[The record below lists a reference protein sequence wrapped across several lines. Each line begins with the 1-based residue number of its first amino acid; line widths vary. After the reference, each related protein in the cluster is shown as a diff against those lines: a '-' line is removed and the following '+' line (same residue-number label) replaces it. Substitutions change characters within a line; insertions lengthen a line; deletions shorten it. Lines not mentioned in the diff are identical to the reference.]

1 MLTFLKQISVLLL
14 ISTSAF
20 ASIGSVDELKGK
32 GQIDRKDGDSG
43 IQLEQDLDVFSYDT
57 VKTGDGR
64 VGIKFV
70 DDTKGELTEH
80 SKLIIDDFVYDPNT
94 NTGAL
99 SLKASL
105 GSVRYASG
113 QIAKKSPQNIKIS
126 TPTANI
132 SVRGTDFAMVI
143 DELGGSTIL
152 LLPSCDASG
161 LCYVGEISVESEA
174 GQVILN
180 EAFQATRVEAPEYK
194 PLKPVL
200 VDIDE
205 SLISNLLI
213 ISPPAKLDRDE
224 SVDEKK
230 KIASILDIDFL
241 EIDILNEDLLAAK
254 DDENFEEL
262 DVDFLA
268 QDFLI
273 DVLDQIN
280 AELAKSFLS
289 QLTDIFVKRQTQIG
303 QDELTGIIVLD
314 QGTYFEFR
322 REDTKHFTQLKLSKQ
337 SEYVIDLEQGDF
349 FIQDYIVGDGGGINR
364 VSIIQK

>member
-14 ISTSAF
+14 LSTSAF
-20 ASIGSVDELKGK
+20 ASIGSVNELKGK
-32 GQIDRKDGDSG
+32 GEIDRKDGDAG

-57 VKTGDGR
+57 VKTGNGR
-64 VGIKFV
+64 VGIKFL
-70 DDTKGELTEH
+70 DDTKVELTEH

-94 NTGAL
+94 NTGSL

-113 QIAKKSPQNIKIS
+113 QIAKKSPQNIKIL
-126 TPTANI
+126 TPTATI
-132 SVRGTDFAMVI
+132 SVRGTDFAMII

-161 LCYVGEISVESEA
+161 LCYVGEISVESDA

-180 EAFQATRVEAPEYK
+180 EAFQATRVESREYK
-194 PLKPVL
+194 PFKPVF

-205 SLISNLLI
+205 NMISNLLI
-213 ISPPAKLDRDE
+213 ISPPARLDRDE
-224 SVDEKK
+224 SIEEKK
-230 KIASILDIDFL
+230 KTASVLDIDFL
-241 EIDILNEDLLAAK
+241 EIDILNEDLLASIDEK
-254 DDENFEEL
+254 DFEEL

-268 QDFLI
+268 QDFLV

-280 AELAKSFLS
+280 TQLAKSFLS
-289 QLTDIFVKRQTQIG
+289 QLTDIFVKKKTQTG

-322 REDTKHFTQLKLSKQ
+322 REDTKHFTQLKLSKR

-349 FIQDYIVGDGGGINR
+349 FIQDYIVGDGGGVNR
-364 VSIIQK
+364 VNIIQK